1 MNNIKIKSKVNSI
14 LKKNK
19 IDIKK
24 NNIETKLIQT
34 GVIDS
39 MQLIIIIAEFERNFK
54 IKIDTKIF
62 YKTNFGSISSFYM
75 IIQKSLNENTNSK
88 KN

>member
-1 MNNIKIKSKVNSI
+1 MKIKHKVNNI

-24 NNIETKLIQT
+24 YNIETNLIQT

-54 IKIDTKIF
+54 IKIDTQIF
-62 YKTNFGSISSFYM
+62 YKKNFG
-75 IIQKSLNENTNSK
+75 
-88 KN
+88 

>member
-1 MNNIKIKSKVNSI
+1 MIIKKKINAI

-24 NNIETKLIQT
+24 YNIKTNLIQE

-39 MQLIIIIAEFERNFK
+39 MQLVIIIAELERNFN
-54 IKIDTKIF
+54 IKFNTKLF
-62 YKTNFGSISSFYM
+62 YKKNFGTINSFYT
-75 IIQKSLNENTNSK
+75 IIEKLINANTNSK
-88 KN
+88 KI

>member
-1 MNNIKIKSKVNSI
+1 MKIENKVNNI

-24 NNIETKLIQT
+24 YNIETNLIQT

-54 IKIDTKIF
+54 IKIDTQIF
-62 YKTNFGSISSFYM
+62 YKKNFGSINSFYT
-75 IIQKSLNENTNSK
+75 IIQKLINANTNSK

>member
-1 MNNIKIKSKVNSI
+1 MKIKNKVNNI
-14 LKKNK
+14 LRKNK

-24 NNIETKLIQT
+24 YNIETNLIQT

-62 YKTNFGSISSFYM
+62 YKKDFGSIYSFYT
-75 IIQKSLNENTNSK
+75 IIEKLINANTNST

>member
-1 MNNIKIKSKVNSI
+1 MKIKNKVNNI
-14 LKKNK
+14 LKKSK

-24 NNIETKLIQT
+24 YNIETNLIQT

-62 YKTNFGSISSFYM
+62 YKKNFGSINSFYT
-75 IIQKSLNENTNSK
+75 IIEKLINANTNSK

>member
-1 MNNIKIKSKVNSI
+1 MNIKNKVNNI

-19 IDIKK
+19 IAIKK
-24 NNIETKLIQT
+24 YNIETNLIQS

-39 MQLIIIIAEFERNFK
+39 MQLIIIMAEFERNFK
-54 IKIDTKIF
+54 IKIDNKIF
-62 YKTNFGSISSFYM
+62 YKKNFGSINSFYTT
-75 IIQKSLNENTNSK
+75 IKKLINANTNSK

>member
-1 MNNIKIKSKVNSI
+1 MKIKNKVNKI

-24 NNIETKLIQT
+24 YNVETNLIQT
-34 GVIDS
+34 GIIDS

-54 IKIDTKIF
+54 IKIDTQIF
-62 YKTNFGSISSFYM
+62 YKKNFGSLNSFYA
-75 IIQKSLNENTNSK
+75 IIEKLINANTNSK